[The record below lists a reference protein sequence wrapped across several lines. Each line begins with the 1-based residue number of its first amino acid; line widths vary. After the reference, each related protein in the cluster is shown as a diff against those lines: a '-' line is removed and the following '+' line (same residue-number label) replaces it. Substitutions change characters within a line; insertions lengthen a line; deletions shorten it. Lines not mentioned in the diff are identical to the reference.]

1 MSPLIP
7 IARPARQDGEGAG
20 VIDPVII
27 LLFWAARPH
36 RWDPGGR
43 RESVLSEEVLSHFR
57 ADSQHLGLIL
67 WVAPELT
74 SPEPNDLFV
83 AQQHQRI
90 DGDEP

>member
-1 MSPLIP
+1 MGKGPALSIP
-7 IARPARQDGEGAG
+7 SLSFFFGRL
-20 VIDPVII
+20 V
-27 LLFWAARPH
+27 H
-36 RWDPGGR
+36 PGGR